1 MNIFAHSKAKQY
13 LIKSFAIL
21 LIIFLGL
28 WLTERPNS
36 PKVNAD
42 TQNPSKV
49 YSFES
54 PQIHPLT
61 ITPDGT
67 RLLAV
72 NSPDHRLSVFD
83 ITGNSPRLISEI
95 PVGLEPVSVTARN
108 NSEAWV
114 VNWLSDSVSVVNLL
128 TGNVTR
134 TINVGDEP
142 TDIIFAGGAKER
154 AFICVSGTRQVKVL
168 QPDNAQFTQVID
180 IAGKQPRSLSKDTKG
195 ENVFVSVF
203 ESGNQTTIIS
213 AEFVQE
219 SGGLPA
225 PTPAMSPNLPPFPQ
239 TGIIVKNKSKKKWA
253 DETGDTKWSKFV
265 PFTLA
270 DNDLFM
276 IDALSDKPNIKA
288 TVNAI
293 GTHIGNSI
301 FDANSNRLFVI
312 NTDSENVIR
321 FEPKVSGRF
330 IKTQLGVVNF
340 SNKKP
345 TVDTISLNPHIDYSK
360 PGSSEEDKA
369 KSLSIPT
376 DIAQDS
382 MGRFYV
388 ASTGSAKVGVLD
400 SNGRIQSRIKVGD
413 GPTGLAVD
421 NTRRQL
427 YVLNRFEQTISI
439 INTEAQQETSRIA
452 VGYNP
457 EPNFVREG
465 RQFLYGVEFSSHGD
479 VSCASCHRNG
489 HTDGLAWDLGD
500 PTGKVDV
507 VKSRSFLGNGSFTFN
522 LHPMKGPMT
531 TQSLR
536 GIVGT
541 EPLHWR
547 GDREKLKNFDGAF
560 TSLLGGKR
568 KPTEAEMAKFE
579 AFIKTLTYPPNPL
592 QNPDRTFPNPSTG
605 GSPARGERIFLQD
618 RTDRGALSCNFC
630 HVAFPSGTGTNGLI
644 VPGQVL
650 LMANGRPEPQ
660 PLKIPQLRGMY
671 QKTGYLREP
680 GKQLSGYG
688 FAHDGVFDTLL
699 NFLKTINFTF
709 NNDQER
715 KDVEAYV
722 LALDTGTAPSVG
734 LQVTV
739 NESNKTLN
747 STLQTIMLLMSQ
759 TDKANSELVVKGV
772 FQGRARG
779 FLYIGNGMFQTDR
792 SGEAPLSL
800 QTLIQAVSKGNEL
813 TFTGAPVGNGRRI
826 AIDHNDNGK
835 LDGDE

>member
-1 MNIFAHSKAKQY
+1 MNTFAKSKARLY

-28 WLTERPNS
+28 WVTNRPIN
-36 PKVNAD
+36 PKAIAD
-42 TQNPSKV
+42 TTSPTNV

-54 PQIHPLT
+54 PQVHPLA

-83 ITGNSPRLISEI
+83 ITGATPRLITEI
-95 PVGLEPVSVTARN
+95 PVGLEPVSVAPRN
-108 NSEAWV
+108 NNEAWV
-114 VNWLSDSVSVVNLL
+114 VNWLSDSVSVVNLA

-142 TDIIFAGGAKER
+142 NDIVFAGGAKER
-154 AFICVSGTRQVKVL
+154 AFVCVSGTRQVKVF
-168 QPDNAQFTQVID
+168 QPDSDQPSQVIEL
-180 IAGKQPRSLSKDTKG
+180 AGKSPRSLSRDNKG

-219 SGGLPA
+219 SGGLPL
-225 PTPAMSPNLPPFPQ
+225 PTPAMSPTLPPFPQ
-239 TGIIVKNKSKKKWA
+239 TGIIVKSKGKKKWV
-253 DETGDTKWSKFV
+253 DETGSTKWSKFV

-270 DNDLFM
+270 DNDLFV
-276 IDALSDKPNIKA
+276 IDALADKPTVIN
-288 TVNAI
+288 TVNTI
-293 GTHIGNSI
+293 GTHIGNSV
-301 FDANSNRLFVI
+301 FDATSNRLFVV
-312 NTDSENVIR
+312 NTESDNVVR

-330 IKTQLGVVNF
+330 IKTQLGVVSF
-340 SNKKP
+340 SDKKP
-345 TVDTISLNPHIDYSK
+345 KVSTVSLNPHIDYSK
-360 PGSSEEDKA
+360 PESSEEDKA
-369 KSLSIPT
+369 KSIAMPT
-376 DIAQDS
+376 DIVQDS
-382 MGRFYV
+382 SGRFYV
-388 ASTGSAKVGVLD
+388 SSTGSAKIGVLD
-400 SNGRIQSRIKVGD
+400 SNGVIQARIKVGD

-421 NTRRQL
+421 NQRRQL

-439 INTEAQQETSRIA
+439 VNTTSQQESSRVAI
-452 VGYNP
+452 GYNP

-465 RQFLYGVEFSSHGD
+465 RQFLYGTEFSSHGD

-507 VKSRSFLGNGSFTFN
+507 VKTRSFLGNGSFTFN

-579 AFIKTLTYPPNPL
+579 AFIKTFTYPPNPL
-592 QNPDRTFPNPSTG
+592 QNLDRTYPNPSSG
-605 GSPARGERIFLQD
+605 PNPARGEKIYIQD
-618 RTDRGALSCNFC
+618 RTDRGALACNFC
-630 HVAFPSGTGTNGLI
+630 HTTFPSGTGTNNLLI
-644 VPGQVL
+644 PGQVL
-650 LMANGRPEPQ
+650 LMSNGRPEPQ
-660 PLKIPQLRGMY
+660 PLKVPQLRGIY
-671 QKTGYLREP
+671 QKTGYLRQP

-699 NFLKTINFTF
+699 NFLKTVNFTF
-709 NNDQER
+709 NNDSER
-715 KDVEAYV
+715 QDVEAFV

-734 LQVTV
+734 AQITI
-739 NESNKTLN
+739 NENNKTAS
-747 STLQTIMLLMSQ
+747 STTQTVMLLMSQ
-759 TDKANSELVVKGV
+759 AEKNNSELVVKGV
-772 FQGRARG
+772 FQGQARG
-779 FLYIGNGMFQTDR
+779 FFYIGKGMFQTDR
-792 SGEAPLSL
+792 SGEAPVSW
-800 QTLIQAVSKGNEL
+800 QTLVQAVSKGNEL
-813 TFTGAPVGNGRRI
+813 TFTGVPIGNGRRI
-826 AIDHNDNGK
+826 AIDHTDNGK